1 MASEANLNVA
11 AGEEWPSALIIDIIK
26 FLRPLRIRVVP
37 VSVPV
42 PFSVPVRF
50 GSKLD
55 GSWLFF
61 GSFRFL
67 YI

>member
-1 MASEANLNVA
+1 MEMGGKLVT
-11 AGEEWPSALIIDIIK
+11 LT
-26 FLRPLRIRVVP
+26 RTRVVP
-37 VSVPV
+37 VPVPV

-50 GSKLD
+50 GSNLD